1 MENIFKGTSQKQQEF
16 TKYLFGALFSAMTS
30 DCNCETVQLL
40 KKAGKSMVGSM
51 VSELFIEPKADNSK
65 PDVSSKT
72 K

>member
-1 MENIFKGTSQKQQEF
+1 MEKIFKETPENQQEF
-16 TKYLFGALFSAMTS
+16 VKYLFGAIFSAMTS

-51 VSELFIEPKADNSK
+51 VSELFVKSKVDSSK